1 MLFFYFIIISFS
13 LMGYGLLTSKTL
25 GIKVNNLGV
34 IGILGIVFLSLVSFS
49 LSIFFVHDYIFNL
62 VFLILGLILFVYF
75 FRITLVTKQEI
86 INYFLIF
93 FILFIFILVG
103 KNHDDFAYY
112 HFGYTIFLTEF
123 THPIGLGRFNN
134 GFRSPSSIFFL
145 NSMFYLPKI
154 GFYSFNLIQALIF
167 GFANLIL
174 LEKIFNKNFFENKRF
189 INFLSL
195 IIFIFINIF
204 FYRLG
209 EHGTDRSGMI
219 LILICFLYLLILINN
234 DKNEKFNQ
242 NNNAFIKTFL
252 IFLCFVTTIKP
263 FYLIYLSLVF
273 ILLFYKDTRS
283 KILELITS
291 KIFLFCFI
299 IVGFST
305 FYTFI
310 NSGCLVF
317 PLNITCFYDLEWSLT
332 KKTISNVNSWFEL
345 WAKGGAGPGY
355 KAFDNKLEYIANFNW
370 FKNWVN
376 VYFFNKVLDF
386 LLGVAFLS
394 IVVCYLFKNKNKSIK
409 KDINFFPVYIFIIL
423 YFIEWFL
430 KHPALRYGGYHIIG
444 ILFFLPIA
452 IYLSNLD
459 ISRKEFIKKTKILLA
474 VTLIVFLSRNIN
486 RLINELDRYDYN
498 PLRNTNYKFIGGDQN
513 FHFRFNRLMRDN
525 IENYNSIEF
534 LNKNI
539 YILTKKK

>member
-34 IGILGIVFLSLVSFS
+34 IGILGIVLLSLISFS
-49 LSIFFVHDYIFNL
+49 LSIFFVHSYVFNL
-62 VFLILGLILFVYF
+62 FFLILGLILFVYYF
-75 FRITLVTKQEI
+75 KITLVSKQEI

-93 FILFIFILVG
+93 FILFIYILVG

-154 GFYSFNLIQALIF
+154 SFYSFNLIQALIL
-167 GFANLIL
+167 GFSNLIF
-174 LEKIFNKNFFENKRF
+174 LEKIFNKKLFKNKIF
-189 INFLSL
+189 ICFLSL
-195 IIFIFINIF
+195 IIFIFVNIF

-219 LILICFLYLLILINN
+219 LILICFLYLLISINN
-234 DKNEKFNQ
+234 DKNEEFNQ
-242 NNNAFIKTFL
+242 NNYDFIKIFI
-252 IFLCFVTTIKP
+252 IFLCFVTTLKP
-263 FYLIYLSLVF
+263 FYLIYLSLIL
-273 ILLFYKDTRS
+273 ILLFYKETRS
-283 KILELITS
+283 KTLELIVS
-291 KIFLFCFI
+291 KTFLFCVL

-310 NSGCLVF
+310 NSGCLIF
-317 PLNITCFYDLEWSLT
+317 PLNITCFYDLEWSLR
-332 KKTISNVNSWFEL
+332 KEAISNISSWFEL

-355 KAFDNKLEYIANFNW
+355 SSDNKLEYIKGFNW
-370 FKNWVN
+370 FKNWVD
-376 VYFFNKVLDF
+376 VYFFNKVSDF

-394 IVVCYLFKNKNKSIK
+394 IFICYIFKNKIKNKSIK
-409 KDINFFPVYIFIIL
+409 RYINFKLFYIFIIL
-423 YFIEWFL
+423 YFLEWFL

-444 ILFFLPIA
+444 FLVFLPISV
-452 IYLSNLD
+452 YLANLD
-459 ISRKEFIKKTKILLA
+459 ITREEFIKRTKILL
-474 VTLIVFLSRNIN
+474 VITLIIFSARNVI
-486 RLINELDRYDYN
+486 RLNNELDRYDYN
-498 PLRNTNYKFIGGDQN
+498 PIINTNYKFIGGDQN
-513 FHFRFNRLMRDN
+513 FHFRFNKLMRDN
-525 IENYNSIEF
+525 IESYNSIEF
-534 LNKNI
+534 LNKDI
-539 YILTKKK
+539 YILK

>member
-1 MLFFYFIIISFS
+1 
-13 LMGYGLLTSKTL
+13 MGYGLLTSKIL
-25 GIKVNNLGV
+25 GIKVYNLGV
-34 IGILGIVFLSLVSFS
+34 IGILGIVFLSLISFS
-49 LSIFFVHDYIFNL
+49 LSMFFVHDYIFNL
-62 VFLILGLILFVYF
+62 TFLILGLILFIYF
-75 FRITLVTKQEI
+75 FKVTLVTKQEI

-103 KNHDDFAYY
+103 KNHDDFPYY

-145 NSMFYLPKI
+145 NSMLYLPKI
-154 GFYSFNLIQALIF
+154 GFYSFNLIQALIL
-167 GFANLIL
+167 GFSNLIL

-234 DKNEKFNQ
+234 DKHEKFDK
-242 NNNAFIKTFL
+242 NNYDFIKIFL

-263 FYLIYLSLVF
+263 FYLIYLSLVP
-273 ILLFYKDTRS
+273 ILVFYKDTRP

-291 KIFLFCFI
+291 KIFLFCVL

-317 PLNITCFYDLEWSLT
+317 PLSITCFYDLEWSL
-332 KKTISNVNSWFEL
+332 KKELITNVNSWFEL

-355 KAFDNKLEYIANFNW
+355 SSENKLEYIANFNW

-376 VYFFNKVLDF
+376 VYFFNKVFDF
-386 LLGVAFLS
+386 LLGIAFLS

-409 KDINFFPVYIFIIL
+409 KDINFYPVYIFIIL
-423 YFIEWFL
+423 YFLEWFL
-430 KHPALRYGGYHIIG
+430 KHPTLRYGGYHILG
-444 ILFFLPIA
+444 ILVFLPIS

-459 ISRKEFIKKTKILLA
+459 VSREEFIKKTKILFA
-474 VTLIVFLSRNIN
+474 ITLIVFSARNIN

-498 PLRNTNYKFIGGDQN
+498 PLTNTNYKFIGGDQD
-513 FHFRFNRLMRDN
+513 FHFRFNKLMRDN

-539 YILTKKK
+539 YILTEKK